1 MVLLSKASLQ
11 KHPFGTLIVNDVA
24 GKINIIKMFFTLT
37 SKLVFLRT
45 VYWNI
50 LCETQNNVPVR
61 SKSSKEQFLSS
72 TIFLLVD
79 GLIFTSWLYTSCN
92 LFHCIVHTINYKHN
106 LKHIQHHQSP
116 AEKLPVTVANFFR
129 TNPICDLFLSEQ
141 EKHNPKTAVLISH
154 KDNLTQN
161 WTALK

>member
-61 SKSSKEQFLSS
+61 SKSSKELWKSNFWAAQF
-72 TIFLLVD
+72 
-79 GLIFTSWLYTSCN
+79 SC
-92 LFHCIVHTINYKHN
+92 
-106 LKHIQHHQSP
+106 
-116 AEKLPVTVANFFR
+116 
-129 TNPICDLFLSEQ
+129 
-141 EKHNPKTAVLISH
+141 
-154 KDNLTQN
+154 
-161 WTALK
+161 W